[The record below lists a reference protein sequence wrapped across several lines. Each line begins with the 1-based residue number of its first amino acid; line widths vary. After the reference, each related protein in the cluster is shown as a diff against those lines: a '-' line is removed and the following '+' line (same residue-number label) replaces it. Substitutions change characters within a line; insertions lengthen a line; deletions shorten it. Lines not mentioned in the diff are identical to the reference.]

1 MRKTK
6 LQARKKYL
14 LDAEIEK
21 RWNKC
26 AMRSL
31 QMHFFHIFKAR
42 DEHETVLTKKKLTH
56 YSELSF

>member
-14 LDAEIEK
+14 QDAEIEK

-42 DEHETVLTKKKLTH
+42 DEHETVLTKKN
-56 YSELSF
+56 